1 VDIRRRRL
9 VEELFHEAA
18 DLAPAERNAFLDR
31 MCGSDED
38 LRRQVTSLLAADATD
53 HGLLQA
59 AVNRVVGQ
67 LPPAADERW
76 ELIGTRVGPYLITGF
91 IGTGGM
97 GAVYRAVRM
106 DDFQMQVAVKLLK
119 RGTDTE
125 TALKRFRS
133 ERQIL
138 ANLQHPNI
146 ARLFDGGA
154 TEAGLPYFVMEYV
167 DGTPLLEYAAPLSIR
182 QRLGLFQSICSAVE
196 YAHQHRIVH
205 RDIKPANILVTRD
218 GMPKLLDFGIA
229 KLIATNED
237 TRSITL
243 TLASLRVMT
252 PDYASPEQVRGE
264 PVTLS
269 SDIYSLGAVL
279 YELLTGQRAHHVE
292 MCSPNEI
299 EKEICTR
306 EPKKPS
312 AVARDLNTDLDNIVL
327 KAMRK
332 EPERRYRSVAELADD
347 LDRFLH
353 DLPVK
358 ARKES
363 LLYRVRKFLK
373 RKRGLIAA
381 AAAGAGLVFVLVTGL
396 PRLESPVGVGVR
408 SVAVLPLVNLS
419 GDNGQE
425 YFADGMTDA
434 LIGDLARIRTLHVIS
449 RNSAMPYKGVR
460 QSGGDIARKLGVATI
475 AEGSVLR
482 TGNRVRISLKLVD
495 APDDRPIWS
504 GNYEGEL
511 NDIVAIQRDMREA
524 IVGELHVT
532 LTAPEQAY
540 LARTE
545 RVNLAA
551 YDAYLKGR
559 HQYLT
564 EFTQQSMQKA
574 IDLFQS
580 SLAIDPGYAPAYEGL
595 AECYSMA
602 SGRFYPP
609 VEMMPKAEAA
619 VLKAISID
627 DLLGGAHATLAYIR
641 SVYEYDRAEAE
652 KGFRR
657 AIELEPSNA
666 EARVWYAEHLAG
678 MGRFDEAVA
687 EIEHAHQLDP
697 VSPGLNGYIGLIL
710 YFTHRYDQLIER
722 MQPLAETHP
731 DMTEPHYYLGVA
743 FEQKR
748 EWAKAIAELEKPGVV
763 FESSLGNLGH
773 VYAMSGRT
781 AEARQMLQ
789 RLTAPSQEHYV
800 APYTIAVLCAGL
812 GEKDEAF
819 VWLRKS
825 VEERSE
831 DVALVYADPRFQ
843 PLYSDPRFAEIL
855 HSVGVA
861 SK

>member
-1 VDIRRRRL
+1 MEIGRWSL

-18 DLAPAERNAFLDR
+18 DLAPAERSAFLDR
-31 MCGSDED
+31 MCGGDED
-38 LRRQVTSLLAADATD
+38 LRRQVASLVAADTPED
-53 HGLLQA
+53 ELLQA
-59 AVNRVVGQ
+59 AVDQVVDQ
-67 LPPAADERW
+67 LSPAADESC
-76 ELIGTRVGPYLITGF
+76 ELVGTRIGRYLITDL
-91 IGTGGM
+91 IGKGGM
-97 GAVYRAVRM
+97 GAVYRAVRT

-138 ANLQHPNI
+138 ANLQYTNI

-154 TEAGLPYFVMEYV
+154 TEEGLPYFVMEYV
-167 DGTPLLEYAAPLSIR
+167 DGTPLLEYAAPLSIL
-182 QRLGLFQSICSAVE
+182 QRLELFRSICSAVE

-218 GMPKLLDFGIA
+218 GVPKLLDFGIA
-229 KLIATNED
+229 KLVATNED
-237 TRSITL
+237 TNGATT
-243 TLASLRVMT
+243 TLASARVMT

-264 PVTLS
+264 PVTLAT
-269 SDIYSLGAVL
+269 DIYSLGAVL
-279 YELLTGQRAHHVE
+279 YELLTGQRAHHIE
-292 MCSPNEI
+292 GCSPGEI
-299 EKEICTR
+299 ERGICTQ

-312 AVARDLNTDLDNIVL
+312 VVARGLNADLDNIVL
-327 KAMRK
+327 KALRK

-363 LLYRVRKFLK
+363 LLYRARKFLK
-373 RKRGLIAA
+373 RKRALITA
-381 AAAGAGLVFVLVTGL
+381 AAAGAGLVFALVTGL
-396 PRLESPVGVGVR
+396 HRLDGPG
-408 SVAVLPLVNLS
+408 SVSLQSIAVLPLENLS
-419 GDNGQE
+419 ADKGQE
-425 YFADGMTDA
+425 YFSDGMTDA
-434 LIGDLARIRTLHVIS
+434 LISDLARIRALRVIS
-449 RNSAMPYKGVR
+449 RASVMPYKGIH
-460 QSGGDIARKLGVATI
+460 QSDRDIARKLGVTTI

-482 TGNRVRISLKLVD
+482 TGNRVRISLQLVD
-495 APDDRPIWS
+495 APNERPIWS

-511 NDIVAIQRDMREA
+511 NDIVDIQRDIAEA
-524 IVGELHVT
+524 IIGQIHVT
-532 LTAPEQAY
+532 LTPPERAY

-564 EFTQQSMQKA
+564 DFTQQSMQKA
-574 IDLFQS
+574 IELFQS
-580 SLAIDPGYAPAYEGL
+580 ALAIDPGYAAAYEGL

-609 VEMMPKAEAA
+609 AEMMPKARTAI
-619 VLKAISID
+619 LKAISID
-627 DLLGGAHATLAYIR
+627 ELLGGAHATLAYIR
-641 SVYEYDRAEAE
+641 SVYEYDRTEAE

-666 EARVWYAEHLAG
+666 DAHVWYAEHLAG
-678 MGRFDEAVA
+678 MGRFNEAVA
-687 EIEHAHQLDP
+687 EIERARELDP

-710 YFTHRYDQLIER
+710 YFTHRYDELIQR
-722 MQPLAETHP
+722 MQTLAQMYP
-731 DMTEPHYYLGVA
+731 DLTEPHYYLGVA
-743 FEQKR
+743 YEQKG
-748 EWAKAIAELEKPGVV
+748 EWAKAIAELERPGVV

-789 RLTAPSQEHYV
+789 HLMAPSLGHYV
-800 APYTIAVLCAGL
+800 TPYTIALLCAGL

-831 DVALVYADPRFQ
+831 DVALVNADPRFET
-843 PLYSDPRFAEIL
+843 LHSDPRFADIL
-855 HSVGVA
+855 RSVGVA